1 MSKKYEKT
9 YKYLNYV
16 KNLLILVLAV
26 TSCVSIFAFASSVC
40 VPVSITSSAIGL
52 NTCEE
57 CETLFRR
64 VIKYLY

>member
-1 MSKKYEKT
+1 MSEKYEKT

-16 KNLLILVLAV
+16 KNLFVLVLAV

-40 VPVSITSSAIGL
+40 VPVSITSYAMGL
-52 NTCEE
+52 NICEA